1 MEKKS
6 FFSKIKD
13 GLNKTR
19 ENFSSKV
26 NSVLS
31 AFKKIDEDLFEDLE
45 ETLILSDMGVSVSSK
60 IIEELKKRV
69 KDQKISDPMEIKSVL
84 KDIISNIIACDNI
97 SYRYP
102 AALLVVGVNGVGKTT
117 VIGKLAM
124 RFKNEGHTVML
135 AAADTFRAAAA
146 DQLSVWAERA
156 SVPIIKYAQDG
167 ADPAAVV
174 YDAVDSCKHRK
185 MDVLL
190 CDTAGRLH
198 NKKNLMTELQKIKK
212 VIERDY
218 PEAQKEVFLVI
229 DATTGQNAMAQA
241 KIFTE
246 IVDITGIILTKLD
259 GTAKGGI
266 VCAIIDELKI
276 PVRYIGVGE
285 GINDLQ
291 PFDAMEFVQN
301 LID

>member
-1 MEKKS
+1 
-6 FFSKIKD
+6 
-13 GLNKTR
+13 
-19 ENFSSKV
+19 
-26 NSVLS
+26 
-31 AFKKIDEDLFEDLE
+31 
-45 ETLILSDMGVSVSSK
+45 
-60 IIEELKKRV
+60 
-69 KDQKISDPMEIKSVL
+69 
-84 KDIISNIIACDNI
+84 
-97 SYRYP
+97 
-102 AALLVVGVNGVGKTT
+102 
-117 VIGKLAM
+117 
-124 RFKNEGHTVML
+124 
-135 AAADTFRAAAA
+135 
-146 DQLSVWAERA
+146 
-156 SVPIIKYAQDG
+156 VPIIKYAQDG